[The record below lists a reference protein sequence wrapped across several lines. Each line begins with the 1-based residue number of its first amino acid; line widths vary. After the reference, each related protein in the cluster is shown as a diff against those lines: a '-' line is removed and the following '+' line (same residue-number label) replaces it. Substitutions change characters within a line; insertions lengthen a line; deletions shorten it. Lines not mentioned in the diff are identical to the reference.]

1 MATKIILQEDVN
13 ELVSYAREA
22 SIFAAVDAV
31 LEGSAGAALRLI
43 QQITSA
49 GRPAVYVITMIARQ
63 SRLLLLAKDLKAQRV
78 PHQELG
84 QRLSLSGYPLT
95 KTLEQE
101 GRFTAERLRLI
112 HRKLLEADLAIKT
125 GAADEQMAL
134 DMLVVEISVS
144 AGARN

>member
-1 MATKIILQEDVN
+1 MNNPFRIASASAIPLLLMIYVLNIHVVYSADGDAQSKKKLEIAEKKERIANIKKIQKSLRAAKGDASKIEEVVN
-13 ELVSYAREA
+13 EAIE
-22 SIFAAVDAV
+22 I
-31 LEGSAGAALRLI
+31 G
-43 QQITSA
+43 
-49 GRPAVYVITMIARQ
+49 
-63 SRLLLLAKDLKAQRV
+63 
-78 PHQELG
+78 PHTT
-84 QRLSLSGYPLT
+84 RSLT

-144 AGARN
+144 AGARQ